1 MKQSS
6 QNKQESESSSKAVL
20 YARVSSQEQSCEGFS
35 IPAQLKL
42 LKAYADQNKLLIV
55 QQFVDIESAKNPGR
69 TGFNAMLDFF
79 RKELSRRKQP
89 CRILLVEKTD
99 RLYRNLKDYVSLDQF
114 DIEMHFVKEGAV
126 LSKDSHSSEKF
137 MHGIRLLMARNYLD
151 NLSEEVRKGMTEK
164 AEQGNWPSVAP
175 VGYLND
181 RQTHLI
187 KIDPDRAP
195 LIRQIFEKYA
205 SGEFSLQAICNW
217 AKAENFRHPRS
228 GKPINK
234 AGIHRILR
242 NPIYFGEFR
251 WKGKTYEG
259 NHEPIIERSLFEK
272 VQAQLDG
279 HNYPVQSRRLTAYKG
294 LIRCGRCGCK
304 MTPEIH
310 KEKYIY
316 YRCTGFKGKCGNS
329 YVREEKLGDLLGD
342 VLKGIQIDEATVGYI
357 LEALKSSQQEK
368 KQYHSESV
376 DRLEK
381 RIKQLQDLLDKAY
394 NDKLEGK
401 ISEDYWLRRCQ
412 QWEDEIRSCRH
423 QISRHDNAN
432 MNYYRTG
439 VQILELANKAYF
451 LYLRQNHYERRKLL
465 DQVLL
470 NCTFNNGSLSFSYK
484 KPFDILAKGLENNK
498 WRDYDPAPKA
508 YYQVLAL

>member
-1 MKQSS
+1 
-6 QNKQESESSSKAVL
+6 
-20 YARVSSQEQSCEGFS
+20 
-35 IPAQLKL
+35 
-42 LKAYADQNKLLIV
+42 
-55 QQFVDIESAKNPGR
+55 
-69 TGFNAMLDFF
+69 
-79 RKELSRRKQP
+79 
-89 CRILLVEKTD
+89 
-99 RLYRNLKDYVSLDQF
+99 
-114 DIEMHFVKEGAV
+114 
-126 LSKDSHSSEKF
+126 
-137 MHGIRLLMARNYLD
+137 
-151 NLSEEVRKGMTEK
+151 
-164 AEQGNWPSVAP
+164 
-175 VGYLND
+175 
-181 RQTHLI
+181 
-187 KIDPDRAP
+187 
-195 LIRQIFEKYA
+195 
-205 SGEFSLQAICNW
+205 
-217 AKAENFRHPRS
+217 
-228 GKPINK
+228 
-234 AGIHRILR
+234 
-242 NPIYFGEFR
+242 
-251 WKGKTYEG
+251 
-259 NHEPIIERSLFEK
+259 
-272 VQAQLDG
+272 
-279 HNYPVQSRRLTAYKG
+279 
-294 LIRCGRCGCK
+294 

-357 LEALKSSQQEK
+357 LEALKSSHQEK

-401 ISEDYWLRRCQ
+401 ISEDYWLRRSQ

-484 KPFDILAKGLENNK
+484 KPFDILAKGLEDNK
-498 WRDYDPAPKA
+498 WRGRRDLNSRPPA
-508 YYQVLAL
+508 